1 MISKVCERCEKRE
14 SCMGQLSLY
23 KPEIFGTL
31 ALAEESGG
39 ITAAQMPIE
48 FSREC
53 IHPERFI
60 SEANQN
66 LYIAKTGR
74 KLFEEDLYAFD
85 NGGVVPAIQKN
96 YSVLLNR
103 PREFHL
109 DEEKTKF
116 LDKVYYVLKNADID
130 ELIEASHED
139 SAWIE
144 KSNNYYLDREKMNSL
159 AHADEYRKQYSDML
173 KVMDSLP
180 L

>member
-1 MISKVCERCEKRE
+1 MTSAYDIANYFLAKDINHTVFNKNVISRNGRDFYEGNARLNKY
-14 SCMGQLSLY
+14 L
-23 KPEIFGTL
+23 
-31 ALAEESGG
+31 
-39 ITAAQMPIE
+39 
-48 FSREC
+48 
-53 IHPERFI
+53 HI
-60 SEANQN
+60 SQN

-144 KSNNYYLDREKMNSL
+144 KSNNYYLDKEKMNSL